1 MSTVNEKE
9 IVLKTNA
16 AEQKEKKRGG
26 RNTPGVPG
34 DLNDYSVAFAC
45 VEKKEK
51 TVMSK
56 QGAALSEMI
65 HVTANPKPSPV
76 VVSSLDK
83 ILPFFCL

>member
-1 MSTVNEKE
+1 MLQNRK
-9 IVLKTNA
+9 
-16 AEQKEKKRGG
+16 KKRGG

-83 ILPFFCL
+83 ILPFFVFG